1 MQFGDNLTS
10 AEIGVRKIQELLL
23 DSDGANKELCKP
35 MIMHYQKLKSK
46 VDRMQMIHSL
56 KESIENE
63 DILYAISND
72 VYKSLLNFL
81 LRAFS
86 FEKELIE
93 RESLHGQHERET

>member
-1 MQFGDNLTS
+1 M
-10 AEIGVRKIQELLL
+10 LL
-23 DSDGANKELCKP
+23 DSDGANKNLSKP

-46 VDRMQMIHSL
+46 VDRMQMIMAL
-56 KESIENE
+56 KESLENE
-63 DILYAISND
+63 DILFAISSD

-93 RESLHGQHERET
+93 RESMQV

>member
-1 MQFGDNLTS
+1 M
-10 AEIGVRKIQELLL
+10 IQ
-23 DSDGANKELCKP
+23 
-35 MIMHYQKLKSK
+35 HYCSLKSK

-56 KESIENE
+56 KQSLDHE
-63 DILYAISND
+63 DILFAISIE

-93 RESLHGQHERET
+93 RESVARTHERE